1 MPSEYNNQQR
11 KQLELYFRCLS
22 SVCTDSLIVYHYIPF
37 GFPFTDRILRRG
49 SMKKAFAAWGVID
62 KESLLSRVQWLL
74 EDGLR
79 EEYKK
84 LHTSLASRN
93 EVSRKRYVE
102 SSVDHP
108 DHAKVVIVNAFLH
121 QLPSG
126 EIAAFGGA
134 WAIFMCNMGLTYGYL
149 TKDEAWGL
157 KLKAARHLQQCYNSW
172 EDYLT
177 AFVAGNSY
185 SDSDSEMK
193 MQAHITSIASMLLG
207 SSTLAMDKAQWG
219 LA

>member
-1 MPSEYNNQQR
+1 MPSEYNKQQR

-22 SVCTDSLIVYHYIPF
+22 SVCTDSVMGYHYIPF
-37 GFPFTDRILRRG
+37 GFPFTDRFLRRS
-49 SMKKAFAAWGVID
+49 SMKKAFSAWSVTN
-62 KESLLSRVQWLL
+62 KESLLSRIHWLL

-84 LHTSLASRN
+84 LHMSLAARN

-108 DHAKVVIVNAFLH
+108 DHAKVVIVNAFLN
-121 QLPSG
+121 QFPSG

-134 WAIFMCNMGLTYGYL
+134 WAIYMCNMGIAYGYL
-149 TKDEAWGL
+149 TKEEAWGM
-157 KLKAARHLQQCYNSW
+157 KLKAAHHLQNCYKSW
-172 EDYLT
+172 EDYLA
-177 AFVAGNSY
+177 AFAAGNSY
-185 SDSDSEMK
+185 FASDSEMK
-193 MQAHITSIASMLLG
+193 MQAHITSRASTLLG
-207 SSTLAMDKAQWG
+207 SSTLAMDKAKWG